1 MKLST
6 KLIIATIILIIVMG
20 LLTIGAITTIV
31 EQAMT
36 EQLEE
41 QSLTFAFMAADN
53 VANPLLDGNIL
64 IVQRMLENLQDTG
77 YGISYAYI
85 IDDHGKIIA
94 HTFDRGFPI
103 NLTNINIL
111 EETMGTQTVLLD
123 TKELGLIRDV
133 GVRVIEGLNAEIHVG
148 FSQNSILQFVSS
160 IRTLLMNLTL
170 YGILL
175 GSAAALILSNLI
187 TKPLKMLANH
197 ALRLGRGDF
206 EQDIVIKGNDEIAE
220 LGLCL
225 NRMRQDISDGMTRL
239 RQSEE
244 SNRTL
249 LEAIS
254 SAGEGIV
261 VYHYKEDN
269 KHQIRYVNEQYE
281 QLTGYSKEE
290 LFDIDVNHM
299 VCSDSKEQLQEVWQ
313 RYQEGSSLPKQLEIG
328 LKRKDGSKIYVEASY
343 CRIIYEES
351 HAIICINRDITEKKK
366 SSLKLLQRNRELAAL
381 NELSKSISGSM
392 NLKHTLEAAL
402 ATILQVI
409 GKQIGWIFVYR
420 EEDGGRKVKLMCQM
434 GLPHDEALEQTVQF
448 QECRCIPLSKVKEVQ
463 VHNPLCRECP
473 INSLNHEYGISALSH
488 VYVPLIYKGKVLGVL
503 NIIGTDTEKFILEDI
518 QILNSIGMQLGVA
531 IENAKLWEE
540 LNKKEEIRKQLLIKV
555 ISAQEEERKRISRE
569 LHDETSQSVAALGV
583 GLKSALEVMNQDRDY
598 AQKIL
603 EDLKN
608 NTSMTLK
615 EVHRIIYDLRPSL
628 LDDLG
633 LLPALTWYAESRLAN
648 TRIKSHINIKGK
660 PVRLSDETEITIFR
674 IVQESIVNAVK
685 YSNAKNLY
693 LCFKF
698 NENELI
704 ISVKD
709 DGIGFDVIKTIKEG
723 KESFGLL
730 GMKER
735 AELIS
740 GNLEIDS
747 KRNEGTTIQLKLSIS
762 VYESHQEEGKVDEDK
777 NPTG

>member
-64 IVQRMLENLQDTG
+64 IVQRMIENLQEAG
-77 YGISYAYI
+77 YGISYVYI
-85 IDDHGKIIA
+85 IDNDGRVTA
-94 HTFDRGFPI
+94 HTFNGGFPA
-103 NLTNINIL
+103 NLTDINVL
-111 EETMGTQTVLLD
+111 EETMQTQTILLNI
-123 TKELGLIRDV
+123 KELGLIRDV
-133 GVRVIEGLNAEIHVG
+133 GVRIIEGLDAEIHVG
-148 FSQNSILQFVSS
+148 FSQNSILQFVSN
-160 IRTLLMNLTL
+160 IRKLLMNLTL

-187 TKPLKMLANH
+187 TRPLKLLANH

-206 EQDIVIKGNDEIAE
+206 EQDIVIKGNDEIAD
-220 LGLCL
+220 LGFCL
-225 NRMRQDISDGMTRL
+225 NRMRQDIADGITKL

-244 SNRTL
+244 SNRSL

-261 VYHYKEDN
+261 VYRYNENN
-269 KHQIRYVNEQYE
+269 KHQIKYVNEQYE
-281 QLTGYSKEE
+281 HLTGYSKEE
-290 LFDIDVNHM
+290 LLEMDVNHI
-299 VCSDSKEQLQEVWQ
+299 VCSDSQEQLQEVWE
-313 RYQEGSSLPKQLEIG
+313 RYQEGSRLPKQFGISII
-328 LKRKDGSKIYVEASY
+328 RKDGTKLYVEASY

-351 HAIICINRDITEKKK
+351 QAIICINRDVTEKKK
-366 SSLKLLQRNRELAAL
+366 SSIKLIQRNRELAAL
-381 NELSKSISGSM
+381 NELSKSISGSI
-392 NLKHTLEAAL
+392 NLQDTLEAAL

-420 EEDGGRKVKLMCQM
+420 EEDSGRKVKLMCQI
-434 GLPHDEALEQTVQF
+434 GLPQDEALEQTIQF
-448 QECRCIPLSKVKEVQ
+448 QECKCIPNSKIKEVQ
-463 VHNPLCRECP
+463 IHDPLCKDCP
-473 INSLNHEYGISALSH
+473 INTLNPQNGTSAQSH
-488 VYVPLIYKGKVLGVL
+488 VYVPLNYKGKVLGVL
-503 NIIGTDTEKFILEDI
+503 NIMGTATETFVMEDI
-518 QILNSIGMQLGVA
+518 QLLNSIGMQLGVA

-540 LNKKEEIRKQLLIKV
+540 LNKKEELRKLLLNKV

-583 GLKSALEVMNQDRDY
+583 GLKSALEIMNQDKVY

-603 EDLKN
+603 EELKN
-608 NTSMTLK
+608 NTSMVLK

-633 LLPALTWYAESRLAN
+633 LLPALTWYIESRLDN
-648 TRIKSHINIKGK
+648 TRIKSHIAIKGK
-660 PVRLSDETEITIFR
+660 PVRLADEMEITIFR
-674 IVQESIVNAVK
+674 IVQESIINAAK
-685 YSNAKNLY
+685 YSMANNVY
-693 LCFKF
+693 LSFEFKP
-698 NENELI
+698 NEL
-704 ISVKD
+704 VLCVRD
-709 DGIGFDVIKTIKEG
+709 DGVGFNVSKTIKEG

-735 AELIS
+735 AELI
-740 GNLEIDS
+740 GGILDIHS
-747 KRNEGTTIQLKLSIS
+747 KRNEGTTILLKLSIPS
-762 VYESHQEEGKVDEDK
+762 SESHLKEVKSDDQ
-777 NPTG
+777 NPSG

>member
-1 MKLST
+1 MT
-6 KLIIATIILIIVMG
+6 K
-20 LLTIGAITTIV
+20 
-31 EQAMT
+31 
-36 EQLEE
+36 
-41 QSLTFAFMAADN
+41 
-53 VANPLLDGNIL
+53 
-64 IVQRMLENLQDTG
+64 
-77 YGISYAYI
+77 
-85 IDDHGKIIA
+85 
-94 HTFDRGFPI
+94 
-103 NLTNINIL
+103 
-111 EETMGTQTVLLD
+111 
-123 TKELGLIRDV
+123 
-133 GVRVIEGLNAEIHVG
+133 
-148 FSQNSILQFVSS
+148 
-160 IRTLLMNLTL
+160 
-170 YGILL
+170 
-175 GSAAALILSNLI
+175 
-187 TKPLKMLANH
+187 
-197 ALRLGRGDF
+197 
-206 EQDIVIKGNDEIAE
+206 
-220 LGLCL
+220 
-225 NRMRQDISDGMTRL
+225 L

-261 VYHYKEDN
+261 VYHYKD
-269 KHQIRYVNEQYE
+269 KHQIKYVNEQYE

-290 LFDIDVNHM
+290 LFKMDVNHI
-299 VCSDSKEQLQEVWQ
+299 VCSESKEQLQEVWE
-313 RYQEGSSLPKQLEIG
+313 RYQEGSKLPKQLEIG
-328 LKRKDGSKIYVEASY
+328 LKRKDCSKIYVEASY

-392 NLKHTLEAAL
+392 NLKDTLEAAL

-420 EEDGGRKVKLMCQM
+420 EDDGGRKAKLMCQM

-448 QECRCIPLSKVKEVQ
+448 QECRCIPTSKAKEVQ
-463 VHNPLCRECP
+463 VHDPLCRECP
-473 INSLNHEYGISALSH
+473 INGLNHQYGISALSH
-488 VYVPLIYKGKVLGVL
+488 VYVPLIYKDKVLGIL
-503 NIIGTDTEKFILEDI
+503 NIIGTDTETFIMEDI

-540 LNKKEEIRKQLLIKV
+540 LNKKEELRKQLLNKV

-583 GLKSALEVMNQDRDY
+583 GLKSALEIMNQDKDY
-598 AQKIL
+598 AQTIL
-603 EDLKN
+603 EGLKK
-608 NTSMTLK
+608 NTSMILK
-615 EVHRIIYDLRPSL
+615 ELHHIIYDLRPSL

-633 LLPALTWYAESRLAN
+633 LLPALNWYAESRLEN
-648 TRIKSHINIKGK
+648 TGIKSHITIQGK

-674 IVQESIVNAVK
+674 IVQESIVNAAK
-685 YSNAKNLY
+685 YSHAKNVHLS
-693 LCFKF
+693 FEF
-698 NENELI
+698 NESELL

-709 DGIGFDVIKTIKEG
+709 DGVGFNVTKTIKEG

-735 AELIS
+735 AELIG

-747 KRNEGTTIQLKLSIS
+747 KRNKGTTIQLILSIPT
-762 VYESHQEEGKVDEDK
+762 YESHPEEGNVDEDK